1 MKIARSGGV
10 MDAQSGEV
18 FCLAHLLVRWSD
30 SVVTL
35 IDFGLEQISS
45 ADH

>member
-1 MKIARSGGV
+1 MEIARSGGV

-18 FCLAHLLVRWSD
+18 FCLAHLFVRWPN

-35 IDFGLEQISS
+35 IDFGLKQVDSF
-45 ADH
+45 